1 MDNEDEINKQELL
14 YDINSNLEDAK
25 AILQDWDGNL
35 DYSAEA
41 FMYKALK
48 SMQILL
54 EEIIYEGED

>member
-14 YDINSNLEDAK
+14 YDINGNLECAE
-25 AILQDWDGNL
+25 AILEDWDGNL

-48 SMQILL
+48 SMQILI
-54 EEIIYEGED
+54 EKIVDEGED